1 MSNYTSVEKET
12 PVSKKYNKLMYGL
25 IIGGVFLF
33 LVIVIGLLVKLFSL
47 GSSPTEPFSS
57 GYENVAVIHIN
68 GVIGE
73 DELSYNQEWII
84 DEINRAKFD
93 EDNRAIVLKVN
104 SPGGSAYTSDET
116 YLALMDYKKETNRPI
131 YTYAEQLIA
140 SGGYYIA
147 SASDEIYANRN
158 SLIGSI
164 GVIGFQSVDGR
175 ALLDK
180 LGVKITT
187 IHSGK
192 DKIMGSFS
200 EGTSQEQIAFMQE
213 MTDEIYDQF
222 VDIVAKS
229 RKMSFNEVKK
239 LATGRIYTAKQ
250 SEKNGL
256 IDGIM
261 RYQEFL
267 NYLEDKKGLA
277 DVSFNDKTYEK
288 PNSSFFNYLMTSVG
302 KSELKE
308 SLSVLENL
316 QISEPRLIYLGEEQ
330 VQ

>member
-1 MSNYTSVEKET
+1 MSNYTPLEQEV
-12 PVSKKYNKLMYGL
+12 PVSKKHNKLMYGL
-25 IIGGVFLF
+25 IIGGVALF
-33 LVIVIGLLVKLFSL
+33 LIIVIGVFAKLLSY
-47 GSSPTEPFSS
+47 GSTPTEPFSS
-57 GYENVAVIHIN
+57 GHENVAVIHVE
-68 GVIGE
+68 GVIGD
-73 DELSYNQEWII
+73 DEQNFNQEWIL
-84 DEINRAKFD
+84 DEINRAKLD
-93 EDNRAIVLKVN
+93 KDNRAIILKVN

-116 YLALMDYKKETNRPI
+116 YLALMDYKEETKRPI

-187 IHSGK
+187 VHSGQ

-200 EGTSQEQIAFMQE
+200 EGASPEQIAFMQE
-213 MTDEIYDQF
+213 MTDEIYAQF
-222 VDIVAKS
+222 VGIVAKS
-229 RKMSFNEVKK
+229 RKMSFDEAKK

-261 RYQEFL
+261 RYDEFL
-267 NYLEDKKGLA
+267 TYLEEEKELA
-277 DVSFNDKTYEK
+277 EASFIDKTYEQ
-288 PNSSFFNYLMTSVG
+288 PTSPLLNYLMTNVG

-308 SLSVLENL
+308 SLATLERL
-316 QISEPRLIYLGEEQ
+316 QISEPRMIYLGSK
-330 VQ
+330 